1 MLIALAARVFT
12 QGTCVHRLEI
22 NFIVFQVTRTY
33 LFGSSSGEVLK
44 ENHET
49 GLNLSSFS
57 SNSRCNS
64 FPAVMSLAK
73 DSLVKETFYR
83 MYSVLVIKFQLFHSN
98 TRAFSAC

>member
-1 MLIALAARVFT
+1 M
-12 QGTCVHRLEI
+12 HRLEI

-64 FPAVMSLAK
+64 FPTVMSLAK
-73 DSLVKETFYR
+73 DSLVKETLL
-83 MYSVLVIKFQLFHSN
+83 SHVL
-98 TRAFSAC
+98 RACYKISIISF